1 MPKITLHSEDT
12 NYCLIYYIII
22 FCFLYCQRILSF
34 CLASNNNNPFTLFS
48 FALTVDNLCE
58 IALSRG
64 VRVQVGP
71 KGVPN
76 ELYEGSVA
84 LLPYPLLVGAAQVE
98 GLEVGP
104 GRVLFPQRQ
113 HQV

>member
-1 MPKITLHSEDT
+1 MIEGSGAGSIPLTSGSGSRRPKNIW
-12 NYCLIYYIII
+12 IRWI
-22 FCFLYCQRILSF
+22 RIRIQIRIRNT
-34 CLASNNNNPFTLFS
+34 ASTVFPFS
-48 FALTVDNLCE
+48 LTVDNLCE

-76 ELYEGSVA
+76 ELDEGSVA

-104 GRVLFPQRQ
+104 GRVLLPQRQ

>member
-1 MPKITLHSEDT
+1 M
-12 NYCLIYYIII
+12 
-22 FCFLYCQRILSF
+22 
-34 CLASNNNNPFTLFS
+34 ASNNNNPFTLFS
-48 FALTVDNLCE
+48 FTLTVDNLCE

-76 ELYEGSVA
+76 ELDEGSVA

-104 GRVLFPQRQ
+104 GRVLLPQRQ